1 MSIIDLKVEQIGWL
15 LMLAIPVVDIR
26 SGRCVH
32 THNEASRQKVIMD
45 DPTEVF
51 SALVEQGATQVQVV
65 DVDAIR
71 NRQPEHL
78 SLISRMKREF
88 PQLKLQVSGGVGCSE
103 DIQIWLDAGADWVTV
118 GGRLLRQQD
127 TLELILVELGEHII
141 VGMDVRAQ
149 LWRDGYCPAVNM
161 SFDDWVTA
169 LSDEGVAALMF
180 TEIPEQGHV
189 NGHSLMAA
197 GQLASSIELPVI
209 AHGGIQSR
217 LDLENLAGPAY
228 QKLHG
233 VTVGKPLFE
242 GCFTFGEMVSV
253 LTH

>member
-1 MSIIDLKVEQIGWL
+1 
-15 LMLAIPVVDIR
+15 MLAIPVVDVR

-45 DPTEVF
+45 DPIEVF
-51 SALVEQGATQVQVV
+51 SVLVEQGAKQVQVV

-78 SLISRMKREF
+78 SLVTRLKREF
-88 PQLKLQVSGGVGCSE
+88 PQLALQISGGVSSSE

-127 TLELILVELGEHII
+127 ELELILVELGERII

-149 LWRDGYCPAVNM
+149 LWQNGYCPAVGM
-161 SFDDWVTA
+161 SFSEWVEA
-169 LSDEGVAALMF
+169 LKDEGVAALMF

-197 GQLASSIELPVI
+197 GQLASSIDLPVI
-209 AHGGIQSR
+209 AHGGVHSR
-217 LDLENLAGPAY
+217 NDLLSLSGPSFKHLY
-228 QKLHG
+228 G
-233 VTVGKPLFE
+233 VTVGKPMFE
-242 GCFTFGEMVSV
+242 GSFSFGEVVSA
-253 LTH
+253 LAH